1 MKSLTQMET
10 VPDGE
15 RFLNCAWF
23 RCFRMAQ
30 GDVAK
35 EDLLTQENK
44 SANIIH
50 KKYLLCDR

>member
-30 GDVAK
+30 GDAAK